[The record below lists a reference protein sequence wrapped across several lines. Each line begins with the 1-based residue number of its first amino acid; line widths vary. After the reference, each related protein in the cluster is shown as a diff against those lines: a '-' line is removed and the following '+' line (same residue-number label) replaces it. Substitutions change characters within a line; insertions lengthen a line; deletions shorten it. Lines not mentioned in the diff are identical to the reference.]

1 MEEIMKVT
9 SMQHKYADST
19 VLRTRTCR
27 YVLSLATKCIELL
40 EHGSSTTEFKKIKSE
55 IDYIKRML
63 KQEFI
68 RSPST
73 RSDKYN

>member
-1 MEEIMKVT
+1 MVKVK
-9 SMQHKYADST
+9 SMTHKYADST

-27 YVLSLATKCIELL
+27 YILSLATRCVELL
-40 EHGSSTTEFKKIKSE
+40 EHGSSTTEFQKIKSE
-55 IDYIKRML
+55 ISYIKRML

-73 RSDKYN
+73 RSDNFK

>member
-1 MEEIMKVT
+1 MKIT
-9 SMQHKYADST
+9 SIQHRYANST
-19 VLRTRTCR
+19 VLRTQTCR
-27 YVLSLATKCIELL
+27 YVLSLATKCLELL

-55 IDYIKRML
+55 ISYIQRML

-73 RSDKYN
+73 RSDINN